1 MDKSDQTWKLKL
13 RESYPRTRCRD
24 QGRKKKKI
32 QNEKKKKKKGPVQK
46 FSHDCDKF
54 QILCKVVGGDRR
66 IIIIIY
72 CYNTN

>member
-32 QNEKKKKKKGPVQK
+32 QNEKKKKKKRSGSK
-46 FSHDCDKF
+46 
-54 QILCKVVGGDRR
+54 I
-66 IIIIIY
+66 
-72 CYNTN
+72 